1 MATSF
6 SEIYCLNRLIRN
18 SPTLKKLTPSELN
31 YISYGYLQFAI
42 SYFMYDCRKDI
53 TNYTAPYNMDYNFT
67 GDGSDTEFVLEPLP
81 PSDVSLEVVIVGEQ
95 SNTTVSSSEYSYNPE
110 TGIVTFNNA
119 IASGTDIT
127 ITAYDSGSFSE
138 DLDLREMNI
147 LAEGMNVPYL
157 EAFKN
162 DENELRYIVSGNSLR
177 FFSQANHMLAS
188 NENVMNQMYKTV
200 DALISDY
207 SYKGSVDEYA
217 GLAKRGSG
225 A

>member
-31 YISYGYLQFAI
+31 YISYGYLQFSI
-42 SYFMYDCRKDI
+42 SYFMYDCRKNI
-53 TNYTAPYNMDYNFT
+53 INYTAPYNMEYSFT
-67 GDGSDTEFVLEPLP
+67 GDGNDTEFVLEPLP
-81 PSDVSLEVVIVGEQ
+81 PSDVLIEVEIIGEQ
-95 SNTTVSSSEYSYNPE
+95 SNSTISTNNYIYNPE
-110 TGIVTFNNA
+110 SGIVTFNSA
-119 IASGTDIT
+119 IPNGENIVV
-127 ITAYDSGSFSE
+127 TAYDYGSFE
-138 DLDLREMNI
+138 DDLDLREMNI

-162 DENELRYIVSGNSLR
+162 DENELRYIISGNSLR

-188 NENVMNQMYKTV
+188 NENVLNQMYKTV

-207 SYKGSVDEYA
+207 SYKGSTDEYA

-225 A
+225 L